1 MARGDRHGLA
11 LLGGDGPLAWVL
23 RGPHYNSFALLQI
36 APSESHIAFEL
47 AGSRADLIPNL
58 FDIYKDTQSQLLK
71 SRFVLAAALR
81 KPEIAALPSVKK
93 HEPDAIGWLSS
104 ELHVGFPG
112 KAEIM
117 EVSFTATD
125 PQEAATLV
133 NGVIKAYQTEV
144 VDAER
149 RRAHHA
155 HGPTGP
161 NLFLEERGIA
171 AQANE
176 LKQTADQLGTQDEAT
191 LSLKQQYIIQQI
203 ADYSRELRQSAV

>member
-11 LLGGDGPLAWVL
+11 LLGGDGAARLVL

-149 RRAHHA
+149 
-155 HGPTGP
+155 G
-161 NLFLEERGIA
+161 ERITHMDR
-171 AQANE
+171 
-176 LKQTADQLGTQDEAT
+176 LDQICSSKSE
-191 LSLKQQYIIQQI
+191 
-203 ADYSRELRQSAV
+203 ELRQSATNSSRPPTNWGHRTRQLFP